1 MFVFIIWWCFKV
13 FFNASR
19 LPYRMT
25 DETLHNKDYND
36 ESIDG
41 IISRLNSEFQ
51 GFISSRVA
59 NPRDGEDILQ
69 EVWLQFS
76 SAWHKQTIKQ
86 PRAWLYRVIRNK
98 IIDLYRK
105 KSPEWLEDYLYE
117 ESEEYQF
124 EAETEID
131 GWEQPEVIY
140 LQEQFWEALYEA
152 LETLPSAQREV
163 FLLNELEG
171 HTLREIAE
179 QKGENLKTIISRK
192 GYAMRALR
200 EKLVDIFAEFVEV
213 D

>member
-1 MFVFIIWWCFKV
+1 MT
-13 FFNASR
+13 NA
-19 LPYRMT
+19 
-25 DETLHNKDYND
+25 TLQNIDYKD
-36 ESIDG
+36 ESIDE
-41 IISRLNSEFQ
+41 IIARLNAEFQ
-51 GFISSRVA
+51 GFIKSRVA

-76 SAWHKQTIKQ
+76 TAWHKQKIKQ

-124 EAETEID
+124 EAEPEIE

-152 LETLPSAQREV
+152 LETLPSAQRQV

-171 HTLREIAE
+171 HTLREIAD

-192 GYAMRALR
+192 GYAMRSLR

>member
-1 MFVFIIWWCFKV
+1 K
-13 FFNASR
+13 
-19 LPYRMT
+19 
-25 DETLHNKDYND
+25 
-36 ESIDG
+36 
-41 IISRLNSEFQ
+41 
-51 GFISSRVA
+51 SRVA
-59 NPRDGEDILQ
+59 NPRDAEDILQ

-76 SAWHKQTIKQ
+76 AAWAKQNIKQ

-124 EAETEID
+124 EAETEIE
-131 GWEQPEVIY
+131 GMEQPEVLY
-140 LQEQFWEALYEA
+140 LQEQFWEELYEA
-152 LETLPSAQREV
+152 LDALPSAQREV

-171 HTLREIAE
+171 HTLREIAD
-179 QKGENLKTIISRK
+179 QKGEKLKTIISRK
-192 GYAMRALR
+192 GYAMRSLR

>member
-1 MFVFIIWWCFKV
+1 
-13 FFNASR
+13 
-19 LPYRMT
+19 MT
-25 DETLHNKDYND
+25 DEILPNIDNED
-36 ESIDG
+36 DSIDG
-41 IISRLNSEFQ
+41 IIARLNAEFK
-51 GFISSRVA
+51 GFLKSRVA
-59 NPRDGEDILQ
+59 NPRDAEDILQ

-76 SAWHKQTIKQ
+76 TAWSKQNIKQ

-124 EAETEID
+124 EAEPEID
-131 GWEQPEVIY
+131 GWEQPEVLY
-140 LQEQFWEALYEA
+140 LQEQFWEELYEA
-152 LETLPSAQREV
+152 LDALPSAQREV

-179 QKGENLKTIISRK
+179 TKGENLKTIISRK
-192 GYAMRALR
+192 GYAMRSLR

>member
-1 MFVFIIWWCFKV
+1 
-13 FFNASR
+13 
-19 LPYRMT
+19 MT
-25 DETLHNKDYND
+25 NESLTHIESEND
-36 ESIDG
+36 SIDA
-41 IISRLNSEFQ
+41 IIENLSSEFK
-51 GFISSRVA
+51 GFIKSRVA
-59 NPRDGEDILQ
+59 NPRDAEDILQ

-76 SAWHKQTIKQ
+76 AAWAKQNIKQ

-124 EAETEID
+124 EAETEIE
-131 GWEQPEVIY
+131 GMEQPEVLY
-140 LQEQFWEALYEA
+140 LQEQFWEELYEA
-152 LETLPSAQREV
+152 LDALPSAQREV

-171 HTLREIAE
+171 HTLREIAD
-179 QKGENLKTIISRK
+179 QKGEKLKTIISRK
-192 GYAMRALR
+192 GYAMRSLR

>member
-1 MFVFIIWWCFKV
+1 
-13 FFNASR
+13 
-19 LPYRMT
+19 MT
-25 DETLHNKDYND
+25 DEVIPPSADTDK
-36 ESIDG
+36 SIDQ
-41 IISRLNSEFQ
+41 IISELSLEFQ
-51 GFISSRVA
+51 GFIRSRVA
-59 NPRDGEDILQ
+59 SPSDAEDILQ

-76 SAWHKQTIKQ
+76 AAWSKQNIQQ

-117 ESEEYQF
+117 EAEEYQF
-124 EAETEID
+124 EAETEIE
-131 GWEQPEVIY
+131 GMEQPEVLY
-140 LQEQFWEALYEA
+140 LQEQFWEELYEA
-152 LETLPSAQREV
+152 LDALPSAQREV

-192 GYAMRALR
+192 GYAMRSLR

>member
-1 MFVFIIWWCFKV
+1 
-13 FFNASR
+13 
-19 LPYRMT
+19 MT
-25 DETLHNKDYND
+25 DERLYNINTED

-41 IISRLNSEFQ
+41 IIARLNSEFQ
-51 GFISSRVA
+51 GFINNRVA

-76 SAWHKQTIKQ
+76 AAWTKQTIKQ

-117 ESEEYQF
+117 ESDEYQF
-124 EAETEID
+124 EAEPEID
-131 GWEQPEVIY
+131 GWEQPEVLY
-140 LQEQFWEALYEA
+140 LQDQFWESLYEA
-152 LETLPSAQREV
+152 LDALPSAQREV

-192 GYAMRALR
+192 GYAMRSLR